1 MTSRQRSSS
10 ARSNNSEFNQR
21 QASTPS
27 PSHYPQ
33 QSGSAL
39 LEDLILSDVP
49 TYNVSNASPS
59 LLIPSQGTG
68 SPYPAISGPG
78 ASYNQALASP
88 RPRASTVAEQT
99 GVHPCTYRP
108 TPRSGGGQLLGYQ
121 QVPRHT
127 STTMMERQPYIPGPP
142 PVPQQ
147 QGHMVSLPPP
157 PPRPPAMNA
166 HGMVIPPP
174 PGPPPSSS
182 LGPSSAWGGQAWG
195 RSQGHIQIPP
205 PPPMAP
211 NQGSSQHTPYNPSQ
225 SYQSN
230 QPAPLAIPPPPPQ
243 SELPPLTSATY
254 IPFGESFG
262 PGVGIPPLHSQQQPS
277 FNRNDSAEFFS
288 SADAAK
294 LAADQRFF
302 NGPSSAISPTREV
315 VSNNHHYNQSVPQT
329 PLTRHHQFILPSR
342 DTAEYAT
349 PGPATQ
355 TSYNSSVQTQ
365 SAPQDGATIGGH
377 RHSGSNN
384 SSGLMS
390 PTDPSLQWPID
401 RVLIWLA
408 ANSFSNDWQ
417 EAFKHLNIQ
426 GADFLELGRG
436 TGGRGNFG
444 MMHQKIYP
452 RLARECTKSG
462 TGWDQARERDEGKR
476 MRRLIRK
483 IADHVD
489 GPKLAQARRGSTQVL
504 LSASTDAAMENS
516 PNLGRTD
523 GFINTPSTAG
533 VGDESPGRQDFRS
546 AAPGAIRHMMS
557 NHRSSTAPV
566 YANGGAAASEPN
578 VVEAGQLAGQ
588 LTQQRTGFTRSI
600 LNGINDA
607 ASKRH
612 SPNTSS
618 DISAGG
624 LAGSG
629 FLGDSVRTCY
639 DASPKSGSPS
649 AQHAVLSSSAG
660 SGGTLSA
667 PPYGRYGH
675 RKNGSTDSVASSNAV
690 SSVSNLLRSN
700 LNSENSAV
708 SKSQTRRSGQDGHRP
723 PTLEVTGRQN
733 SNDALASAKEPSRG
747 FLDRFRKRKKDDS
760 AHPSPEDHNLE
771 SPTSPLN
778 FRHIPPTLPFAR
790 AGMNS
795 SNTSLDRPSS
805 TSTMAEQDRFAIR
818 DRALTRPSHGK
829 KYILATPD
837 HWNYRL
843 VDISEADSA
852 DAIRENIGKALGVPE
867 GDFVQI
873 SHTETGQFESEE
885 PLTDTM
891 LMLSRHTKADA
902 MGTLKFFVRWIP
914 TPATYSAPSSAGLGI
929 GIAPRPFQTSPS
941 GSSFPRKGLDEESMV
956 RLRANG
962 QVRSRSPPMNSRQST
977 LKAVSTPTRDAPAPP
992 ADNVDGATRADL
1004 DSRSRKYSA
1013 TTRFLEFKSAVGN
1026 GTLSEENWDA
1036 WLKAIMDDRR
1046 LETEQKQKVDQLEK
1060 QPQRRESPPDIGT
1073 IGIKRDG
1080 VIDFDVPRT
1089 SPYEDKKIETLVP
1102 LRKPPPAPAESNT
1115 LIKANSLSKKTSEK
1129 LRSSLSGQGLDAP
1142 KRRSLGDAI
1151 AEENIERGRRKAVAA
1166 TPSVSAGMGVALANA
1181 GSKTGSI
1188 DGSTLGSLDDNSAT
1202 RSLSGSTIGSFDR
1215 PSLPDSGSTNLA
1227 PRDGGCADQPGKPT
1241 RALQTVDFGRNGSR
1255 RDSPGGSPRSPGFT
1269 YGKNN
1274 MLFKVPD
1281 YEEDLPKEDNSRKLN
1296 ISTQIPTNPSIESL
1310 RHGPSPAVSPGSAA
1324 PPSRKASVI
1333 SRRSYGPAFTFRE
1346 NEVKFDQKPR
1356 LEEESDDDSDDG
1368 LFAVPLAKST
1378 AAKSTAVRNDSG
1390 DEAGVQRRPALTL
1403 NTESQ
1408 AQRRMKGRSVTFK
1421 TPETASTSGAQS
1433 METSEL
1439 DSEGCPIQPRNE
1451 NSVPGSATSVT
1462 GSAKSPDANSKL
1474 LRRQSFA
1481 RDDVWANRPPVEDL
1495 LDNLDAYFPNLDL
1508 DQPVVEDLVGSPRV
1522 SPGATTDQNPM
1533 DTAMSGPDTQAPR
1546 LHTSLYDR
1554 MRPTSIAEESI
1565 AEEPDTLGSED
1576 STLKSRATMQTMAQR
1591 SMRKSG
1597 GLGRMKSIR
1606 DVARNAY
1613 GGTQKRSSQPSTTA
1627 KSGDIVRRKSTKM
1640 FGANIVQIKPG
1651 RGSRVSLIEAVP
1663 QNLPVGQN
1671 SFQIARGELIG
1682 KGSYGRVY
1690 LGVNLTT
1697 GDLLAVKQVEVNQR
1711 AAGQDKDKMKEMVA
1725 ALDQEID
1732 TMQHLEHP
1740 NIVQYLGCEK
1750 KEYSISIFL
1759 EYIPGGSIG
1768 GCLRKHG
1775 KFEESLVS
1783 SLTRQT
1789 LSGLAYLH
1797 TEGVLHRDLKAD
1809 NILLDTDGTC
1819 KISDFGISKKTD
1831 NIYGNDI
1838 TNSMQ
1843 GSVFWMAPEVV
1854 RSQGQGYS
1862 AKVDIWSLGCVV
1874 LEMFEGRRPWSK
1886 EEAIGAIYKLGSLN
1900 QAPPIPEAVSNAI
1913 SPEAYAFMLDCFTID
1928 PTERP
1933 TAETLLKQHPFC
1945 KPDSNYNFLDT
1956 DLHSKIRDITDTKQ
1970 VSRY

>member
-10 ARSNNSEFNQR
+10 ARSNNSDFNQR

-33 QSGSAL
+33 QPGSAL

-49 TYNVSNASPS
+49 TYNISNASPS
-59 LLIPSQGTG
+59 LSIPSQGTG

-78 ASYNQALASP
+78 ATYNQALASP

-99 GVHPCTYRP
+99 GVQPNAYRP
-108 TPRSGGGQLLGYQ
+108 TARTGGGQLLGYQ

-142 PVPQQ
+142 PAPQQ
-147 QGHMVSLPPP
+147 QSHMVSLPPP
-157 PPRPPAMNA
+157 PPRPPAVNA

-174 PGPPPSSS
+174 PGPPPGSS

-211 NQGSSQHTPYNPSQ
+211 SQANSQPSAYNPSQ

-230 QPAPLAIPPPPPQ
+230 QPTPLAIPPPPPQ
-243 SELPPLTSATY
+243 SEPPPLTSATY

-277 FNRNDSAEFFS
+277 FNRNDSSEWFS

-294 LAADQRFF
+294 VTADQRFF
-302 NGPSSAISPTREV
+302 NGPSSAVSPTREV
-315 VSNNHHYNQSVPQT
+315 LPSNQHYNQSVPQT
-329 PLTRHHQFILPSR
+329 PLTRHHQFILPTR
-342 DTAEYAT
+342 EAPDYAS
-349 PGPATQ
+349 PAAPAQ
-355 TSYNSSVQTQ
+355 NPQSVSSQVQ
-365 SAPQDGATIGGH
+365 SASQDAATTSGH
-377 RHSGSNN
+377 HHTGSNN
-384 SSGLMS
+384 SSTLIS
-390 PTDPSLQWPID
+390 PSDPSLQWPID

-476 MRRLIRK
+476 MRRLIRR
-483 IADHVD
+483 IADQID
-489 GPKLAQARRGSTQVL
+489 GPKAAQPRRGSTQILPSV
-504 LSASTDAAMENS
+504 STDAGLESS

-533 VGDESPGRQDFRS
+533 GGDESPGRQDFRS
-546 AAPGAIRHMMS
+546 PGPGPNRRMMS
-557 NHRSSTAPV
+557 NHRSSTLPV
-566 YANGGAAASEPN
+566 HANGGAAASEPN
-578 VVEAGQLAGQ
+578 VAETGQPA
-588 LTQQRTGFTRSI
+588 QQRTGFTRSI

-612 SPNTSS
+612 SPNTSG

-624 LAGSG
+624 LTGSS
-629 FLGDSVRTCY
+629 FLGDSIRPCY

-649 AQHAVLSSSAG
+649 AQHTVLSSSVG
-660 SGGTLSA
+660 NGTLSA
-667 PPYGRYGH
+667 PPYGRWGH

-690 SSVSNLLRSN
+690 SSASNLLRSN
-700 LNSENSAV
+700 LNSENGGSN
-708 SKSQTRRSGQDGHRP
+708 KPQTRRFGQDGHRP
-723 PTLEVTGRQN
+723 PTLEVAGRQN
-733 SNDALASAKEPSRG
+733 SNDAPASAKEPSRG

-778 FRHIPPTLPFAR
+778 FRHVPPTLPFAR

-795 SNTSLDRPSS
+795 SSTSLDRPSS
-805 TSTMAEQDRFAIR
+805 TSTMAEQDRFAMR

-829 KYILATPD
+829 KYVLATPD

-843 VDISEADSA
+843 VDISDADSA

-867 GDFVQI
+867 NDFVQI
-873 SHTETGQFESEE
+873 SHTETGQFDSEE

-902 MGTLKFFVRWIP
+902 IGTLKFFVRWIP
-914 TPATYSAPSSAGLGI
+914 ASAAQSAPSSAGLGI
-929 GIAPRPFQTSPS
+929 GIGSRPLQTSPS
-941 GSSFPRKGLDEESMV
+941 GSSFPRKALDEEGMD
-956 RLRANG
+956 RLRTNG
-962 QVRSRSPPMNSRQST
+962 QIRSRSPPMNSRQST
-977 LKAVSTPTRDAPAPP
+977 LKAVNAPSRDA
-992 ADNVDGATRADL
+992 ATAL
-1004 DSRSRKYSA
+1004 TGIDSRSRGNSA
-1013 TTRFLEFKSAVGN
+1013 ATRFLEFKSAFDN
-1026 GTLSEENWDA
+1026 GTLTEDNWDA
-1036 WLKAIMDDRR
+1036 WFKAAMEDHR
-1046 LETEQKQKVDQLEK
+1046 LESEKKKKPDQLES
-1060 QPQRRESPPDIGT
+1060 QSQRKESPPDPGP

-1080 VIDFDVPRT
+1080 IIDFDVPRT

-1129 LRSSLSGQGLDAP
+1129 LRSSLSGQGVDAP
-1142 KRRSLGDAI
+1142 KRRSLGDTI

-1166 TPSVSAGMGVALANA
+1166 TPSVSAGMGAVLANA
-1181 GSKTGSI
+1181 GSGGGSIGGSTIASLDDNSKNGSLGGAVNGSI
-1188 DGSTLGSLDDNSAT
+1188 DGSGLLS
-1202 RSLSGSTIGSFDR
+1202 SGSVN
-1215 PSLPDSGSTNLA
+1215 LP
-1227 PRDGGCADQPGKPT
+1227 PRDGGTMDQSGKPI
-1241 RALQTVDFGRNGSR
+1241 RALQSVEFGRNGSR

-1281 YEEDLPKEDNSRKLN
+1281 YEEDLPKEDTNRILQL
-1296 ISTQIPTNPSIESL
+1296 STDIPKNPSIESL
-1310 RHGPSPAVSPGSAA
+1310 RRGPSPAVSPGSAV

-1333 SRRSYGPAFTFRE
+1333 SRRSYGPAFTFKE
-1346 NEVKFDQKPR
+1346 NEIKFDQKPR

-1368 LFAVPLAKST
+1368 LFAVPLAKIS
-1378 AAKSTAVRNDSG
+1378 AAKSTAVRNDSV
-1390 DEAGVQRRPALTL
+1390 DEAGVNKRPALTL

-1433 METSEL
+1433 LETPEL
-1439 DSEGCPIQPRNE
+1439 DNESHPIQPRNE
-1451 NSVPGSATSVT
+1451 SSIPESANSVT
-1462 GSAKSPDANSKL
+1462 GSARSPDANSKL

-1508 DQPVVEDLVGSPRV
+1508 DQPVVEDLVGSPPG
-1522 SPGATTDQNPM
+1522 SPGSSTDQNPM
-1533 DTAMSGPDTQAPR
+1533 EAAMSGQDAQVRR

-1576 STLKSRATMQTMAQR
+1576 STLKSRATIQTMAQR

-1613 GGTQKRSSQPSTTA
+1613 GGTQKRNTQPSTSA

-1697 GDLLAVKQVEVNQR
+1697 GDLLAVKQVEVNQK

-1819 KISDFGISKKTD
+1819 KISDFGISKKSD

-1913 SPEAYAFMLDCFTID
+1913 SPEAYGFMLDCFTID

-1933 TAETLLKQHPFC
+1933 TAETLLKRHPFC
-1945 KPDSNYNFLDT
+1945 KPNSNYNFLDT
-1956 DLHSKIRDITDTKQ
+1956 DLHSSIREIKDSKQ
-1970 VSRY
+1970 VSRPGY

>member
-10 ARSNNSEFNQR
+10 ARSNTSEHNQR

-27 PSHYPQ
+27 PSPYPQ
-33 QSGSAL
+33 QSGSTL

-49 TYNVSNASPS
+49 TYSVSNASPS
-59 LLIPSQGTG
+59 LSIPSQGSG
-68 SPYPAISGPG
+68 SPYPAISGSG
-78 ASYNQALASP
+78 AAYSQALASP
-88 RPRASTVAEQT
+88 RPRASTVAEQP
-99 GVHPCTYRP
+99 GVQAGAYRP
-108 TPRSGGGQLLGYQ
+108 TFRIGGGQLLGYQ

-127 STTMMERQPYIPGPP
+127 TTTMMDRQPYIPGPP
-142 PVPQQ
+142 PAPQQ
-147 QGHMVSLPPP
+147 SSHMVSLPPP

-174 PGPPPSSS
+174 PGPPPGSS

-195 RSQGHIQIPP
+195 RSQGHLPILPP

-211 NQGSSQHTPYNPSQ
+211 SSQHTPYNPSQ
-225 SYQSN
+225 NYQN
-230 QPAPLAIPPPPPQ
+230 GQPAPLAIPPPPPQ
-243 SELPPLTSATY
+243 SEPPPLTSATY

-262 PGVGIPPLHSQQQPS
+262 PGVGIPPLHSHQQPS
-277 FNRNDSAEFFS
+277 FNRNDSSEFFV

-302 NGPSSAISPTREV
+302 NGPSSAISPTKEQGF
-315 VSNNHHYNQSVPQT
+315 NNHQYNQSMPQT
-329 PLTRHHQFILPSR
+329 PLTRHHQFILPTR
-342 DTAEYAT
+342 DAQDSA
-349 PGPATQ
+349 
-355 TSYNSSVQTQ
+355 SSAPPVQTLQNAPPQ
-365 SAPQDGATIGGH
+365 SQTTPQDVTTMSGH
-377 RHSGSNN
+377 HHTGS
-384 SSGLMS
+384 STS
-390 PTDPSLQWPID
+390 PALVSPSDPIVQWPIE

-483 IADHVD
+483 IADHID
-489 GPKLAQARRGSTQVL
+489 GPKFTQVRRGSTQIL
-504 LSASTDAAMENS
+504 PGASTDAPTENS
-516 PNLGRTD
+516 PNLGYRD

-533 VGDESPGRQDFRS
+533 GGDESPGRQSFRS
-546 AAPGAIRHMMS
+546 PGPGPTRRMMS

-566 YANGGAAASEPN
+566 YVNGSGIASEPN
-578 VVEAGQLAGQ
+578 IGEGVQP
-588 LTQQRTGFTRSI
+588 TQQRTGFTRSI

-612 SPNTSS
+612 SPNTSG
-618 DISAGG
+618 DNSAGG
-624 LAGSG
+624 FAGSS
-629 FLGDSVRTCY
+629 FLSDAVRPCY
-639 DASPKSGSPS
+639 DASPKGGSPS
-649 AQHAVLSSSAG
+649 AQHAVLSTSAG

-690 SSVSNLLRSN
+690 SSTSNLLRSN
-700 LNSENSAV
+700 LNSENATS
-708 SKSQTRRSGQDGHRP
+708 SKSQTRRFGQDGHRP
-723 PTLEVTGRQN
+723 PTLEVAGRQN
-733 SNDALASAKEPSRG
+733 SNDAPASAKEPSRG

-778 FRHIPPTLPFAR
+778 FRHVPPTLPFAR

-795 SNTSLDRPSS
+795 SSTSLDRPSS

-818 DRALTRPSHGK
+818 DRAMTRQTHGR
-829 KYILATPD
+829 KYVLATPD

-843 VDISEADSA
+843 VDITEADSA
-852 DAIRENIGKALGVPE
+852 DALRESIGKALGVPE
-867 GDFVQI
+867 GDSIQV
-873 SHTETGQFESEE
+873 SLTETGQFDSEE
-885 PLTDTM
+885 PLNDTM
-891 LMLSRHTKADA
+891 LMVSRHTKADA
-902 MGTLKFFVRWIP
+902 IGTLKFFVRWIP
-914 TPATYSAPSSAGLGI
+914 ASATHSAPSSAGLGI
-929 GIAPRPFQTSPS
+929 GLPPRGFQTSPS
-941 GSSFPRKGLDEESMV
+941 GSSFPRKALDEEGIA
-956 RLRANG
+956 RLRVNG
-962 QVRSRSPPMNSRQST
+962 QVRSRSPPINSRQST
-977 LKAVSTPTRDAPAPP
+977 LKPVNTPARDTPALS
-992 ADNVDGATRADL
+992 ADNSNLGTKADLATRPRQ
-1004 DSRSRKYSA
+1004 DSV
-1013 TTRFLEFKSAVGN
+1013 TTRFLEFKSAYDN
-1026 GTLSEENWDA
+1026 GTLTEENWDA
-1036 WLKAIMDDRR
+1036 WLKSAVEDHR
-1046 LETEQKQKVDQLEK
+1046 LEAEKKEKAGQVEK
-1060 QPQRRESPPDIGT
+1060 QSGRKEPPPEIST
-1073 IGIKRDG
+1073 TSIKRDG

-1115 LIKANSLSKKTSEK
+1115 LTKANSLSKRTSEK
-1129 LRSSLSGQGLDAP
+1129 LRSSLSGQGADAP

-1166 TPSVSAGMGVALANA
+1166 TPSVSAGIAVLANA
-1181 GSKTGSI
+1181 GSKPNSIGGSTI
-1188 DGSTLGSLDDNSAT
+1188 APVDDGSTVGSLG
-1202 RSLSGSTIGSFDR
+1202 GSTVGSFDDPR
-1215 PSLPDSGSTNLA
+1215 VPSSDSTNMLS
-1227 PRDGGCADQPGKPT
+1227 RDGGSSDLSGKPS
-1241 RALQTVDFGRNGSR
+1241 RALQSVDFGGNGSR
-1255 RDSPGGSPRSPGFT
+1255 RNSPGGSPRSPGFT

-1281 YEEDLPKEDNSRKLN
+1281 YEEDLPKEDNSRKPNL
-1296 ISTQIPTNPSIESL
+1296 SASIPKNPSIESL
-1310 RHGPSPAVSPGSAA
+1310 QRGPSPAISPSSAA
-1324 PPSRKASVI
+1324 PSRKASVM
-1333 SRRSYGPAFTFRE
+1333 SRRSYGPAFTFKE
-1346 NEVKFDQKPR
+1346 NEIKFDQKPR
-1356 LEEESDDDSDDG
+1356 LEEESDNDSDDG

-1433 METSEL
+1433 METPEL
-1439 DSEGCPIQPRNE
+1439 DSEGH
-1451 NSVPGSATSVT
+1451 SVQLRTEGSIPESASSVT
-1462 GSAKSPDANSKL
+1462 GSARSPDANSKL

-1481 RDDVWANRPPVEDL
+1481 REDVWANRPPVEDL

-1508 DQPVVEDLVGSPRV
+1508 DQPVVEDLVGSPPG
-1522 SPGATTDQNPM
+1522 SPNSTIEQNPM
-1533 DTAMSGPDTQAPR
+1533 DTAISDPDAPTRR

-1554 MRPTSIAEESI
+1554 MRPMSIAEESI

-1576 STLKSRATMQTMAQR
+1576 STLKSRATMQTIAQR

-1613 GGTQKRSSQPSTTA
+1613 GSTQKRNTQPSINA

-1663 QNLPVGQN
+1663 QNLPTGQN

-1697 GDLLAVKQVEVNQR
+1697 GDLLAVKQVEVNQKI
-1711 AAGQDKDKMKEMVA
+1711 AGQDKDKMKEMVG

-1900 QAPPIPEAVSNAI
+1900 QAPPIPEGVSNAI
-1913 SPEAYAFMLDCFTID
+1913 SAQAYAFMLDCFTID

-1945 KPDSNYNFLDT
+1945 RPDSNYNFLDT
-1956 DLHSKIRDITDTKQ
+1956 DLHSKIREIKDSKQ